1 MSGRRSHYHDRGFS
15 RHLDNLG
22 TAETLRQLREIG
34 EHVVNAA
41 KEALKEGVDEVVAD
55 AKSRCPVRTGRLRN
69 SIKATPNRS
78 ATSYQISANAQSDDG
93 FYYGQIV
100 EFSPKPEFTPFLYPA
115 LDANVGRIYGNIRAA
130 INLAIQTGH

>member
-1 MSGRRSHYHDRGFS
+1 MSGRRSHYRDSGFS

-41 KEALKEGVDEVVAD
+41 KEALKEGADEIVAD

-78 ATSYQISANAQSDDG
+78 ATAYQISANAQSDDG

-115 LDANVGRIYGNIRAA
+115 LEANIGRIYGNIRVA
-130 INLAIQTGH
+130 INHAIQMGH